1 MNKRQLKKKLKEMEL
16 LLQEKEGLE
25 QKESQEDYYIEQ
37 LQRLQAE
44 FENYR
49 KRVEKEKSQIT
60 VRARMDILSDFVA
73 LCDMLSEAAQKRDPN
88 ESQDVESYRRGVEL
102 ILKQFVDFLFK
113 EGVKPIEVEGQI
125 FDPKFHEALMTEEG
139 QQEHSGRVAREIQ
152 KGYLYNGLILRPARV
167 SVYK

>member
-1 MNKRQLKKKLKEMEL
+1 MNKRQLKKKMKEMEL
-16 LLQEKEGLE
+16 LIQEKEGLE
-25 QKESQEDYYIEQ
+25 QKESQEDYYIER

-49 KRVEKEKSQIT
+49 KRVEKEKSMIT
-60 VRARMDILSDFVA
+60 VRARMDILSDFVS

-102 ILKQFVDFLFK
+102 ILKQFMDFLQK
-113 EGVKPIEVEGQI
+113 EGVKSMEVEGQN

-152 KGYLYNGLILRPARV
+152 KGYMYNDLILRPARV

>member
-16 LLQEKEGLE
+16 LLQEREAPE
-25 QKESQEDYYIEQ
+25 QKESQEDYYIER

-49 KRVEKEKSQIT
+49 KRVEREKSQIAD
-60 VRARMDILSDFVA
+60 RARMDILSDFVA
-73 LCDMLSEAAQKRDPN
+73 LCDMLRDAAQKRDPN
-88 ESQDVESYRRGVEL
+88 ESQDVESYRKGVEL
-102 ILKQFVDFLFK
+102 ILKQFMDFLFK
-113 EGVKPIEVEGQI
+113 EGVKPMEVEGQN

-139 QQEHSGRVAREIQ
+139 QQESSGRIAREIQ
-152 KGYLYNGLILRPARV
+152 KGFIYNDLVLRPARV

>member
-16 LLQEKEGLE
+16 LLQEKESPE

-49 KRVEKEKSQIT
+49 KRVEREKSQIAD
-60 VRARMDILSDFVA
+60 RARMDILSDFVA

-102 ILKQFVDFLFK
+102 ILKQFVDFLLK
-113 EGVKPIEVEGQI
+113 EGVKPMEVEGQI
-125 FDPKFHEALMTEEG
+125 FDTKFHEALMTEEG

-152 KGYLYNGLILRPARV
+152 KGYMYNDLILRPARV